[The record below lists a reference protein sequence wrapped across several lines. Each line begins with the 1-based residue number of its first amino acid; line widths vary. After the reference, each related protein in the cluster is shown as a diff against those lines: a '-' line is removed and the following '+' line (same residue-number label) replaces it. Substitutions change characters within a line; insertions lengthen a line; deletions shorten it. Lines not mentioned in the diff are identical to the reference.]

1 MRVGIA
7 WMTSAFDVQSRELT
21 SGDTHH
27 MAVTLRR
34 QLSDQEK
41 ELILKRHGRKCFATG
56 HEIPADDQVQFDHI
70 IAFSRGGVTELENI
84 APMCAQHNKEKGAL
98 PLQDF
103 RTKLR
108 LEEFFASG
116 DKLTLKHLLEYMK
129 AKSDIEEF
137 GSSVV
142 VKDNNG
148 AVTVESAS
156 SKPANYAA
164 YTCPATGWRYFYATL
179 DVRLLDSDDEQDN
192 KIGLQPRYLI
202 LDRVFELYR
211 HFQQHP
217 VLQPSI
223 GRVVGSHIRLF
234 DGQHKTAALLWN
246 GRRIFECKIYLD
258 PDLRL
263 LNQTNISAHDK
274 FAQVRFYA
282 SVMVMKLGTQ
292 FGIDFEKYKGTE
304 NGEPKTEAGFM
315 EFLGK
320 QDYTLTKAQLNQRFR
335 SFLFDSIL
343 KAEDNRLSQFVSET
357 NRGTEAKP
365 LTIDL
370 LKKSIFANFVYQE
383 PTEHNMVTDTYLRD
397 EEVTN
402 VVALMNALNELALS
416 HWNAKAGANDETQ
429 RRLERMFRSK
439 SMMAW
444 SEVLRAAILAK
455 IELHSDEDRAMPFYR
470 KLPEQQVEQ
479 IKKIVARLVTWKGW
493 QAPKD
498 DEIDRV
504 LSDNKSEVKDWFR
517 RKGLDTGYLMGA
529 TE

>member
-1 MRVGIA
+1 MDVIVPGCTIVRERRTYEGIL
-7 WMTSAFDVQSRELT
+7 R
-21 SGDTHH
+21 
-27 MAVTLRR
+27 MATTLRR
-34 QLSDQEK
+34 QLSDSEK
-41 ELILKRHGRKCFATG
+41 EQILKRHGRKCFATG
-56 HEIPADDQVQFDHI
+56 HEIPADDPVHFDHI
-70 IAFSRGGVTELENI
+70 LAFSRGGVTELENI

-98 PLQDF
+98 SLQDF

-108 LEEFFASG
+108 LEEFFGTG
-116 DKLTLKHLLEYMK
+116 DKLTLKHLLAYFK
-129 AKSDIEEF
+129 QKKDIKDF
-137 GSSVV
+137 GLSVV
-142 VKDNNG
+142 VKDSDG
-148 AVTVESAS
+148 TVTVESATM
-156 SKPANYAA
+156 KPAVYAA
-164 YTCPATGWRYFYATL
+164 YTCPTTSWRYFYATL
-179 DVRLLDSDDEQDN
+179 DVSLLDSDDEQDE

-234 DGQHKTAALLWN
+234 DGQHKAAALLWN
-246 GRRIFECKIYLD
+246 GRRVFECKIYLD

-274 FAQVRFYA
+274 FAQLRFYA

-292 FGIDFEKYKGTE
+292 FGVDFEKYKGSE
-304 NGEPKTEAGFM
+304 NGEAKTEAGFM

-320 QDYTLTKAQLNQRFR
+320 QDVTLTTAQLNQRFK

-370 LKKSIFANFVYQE
+370 LKKSLFGNFIYQK
-383 PTEHNMVTDTYLRD
+383 PTDHNMATDAYRRD
-397 EEVTN
+397 DEVNN
-402 VVALMNALNELALS
+402 VVSLMNALNELALS
-416 HWNAKAGANDETQ
+416 HWNANAGANDETQ

-455 IELHSDEDRAMPFYR
+455 LELHSDEDRAMPFYR
-470 KLPEQQVEQ
+470 KLSDPQAEQ
-479 IKKIVARLVTWKGW
+479 IKKIVSRLVVWQGW

-498 DEIDRV
+498 SEIDRV
-504 LSDNKSEVKDWFR
+504 LADNKSEVKDWFKK
-517 RKGLDTGYLMGA
+517 KGLDTGYLMGA